1 MWVIAKYNKNKVN
14 LFIDSLKKELNN
26 EDIVIYNP
34 VIKFENY
41 CKKKVVEKKI
51 NILDD
56 YMFCFS
62 KEFADSSILNN
73 LKYTKGL
80 KYFLNGVQES
90 QIEIE
95 DFIRKCRNSE
105 DENGFISSNFFE
117 IELNKKYKFKN
128 GLLLNSIFQVLEIQK
143 QRLKILMGGKIL
155 SVKKGFFFSHI

>member
-1 MWVIAKYNKNKVN
+1 
-14 LFIDSLKKELNN
+14 
-26 EDIVIYNP
+26 
-34 VIKFENY
+34 
-41 CKKKVVEKKI
+41 
-51 NILDD
+51 
-56 YMFCFS
+56 MFCFS

-128 GLLLNSIFQVLEIQK
+128 GLLLNSIFQFLEIQK

-155 SVKKGFFFSHI
+155 SVKKGFLFSHI

>member
-1 MWVIAKYNKNKVN
+1 MWIIAKYDKNKVN
-14 LFIDSLKKELNN
+14 LFIDSLKKELN
-26 EDIVIYNP
+26 EDVVIYNP

-62 KEFADSSILNN
+62 KEFADSSILNS

-80 KYFLNGVQES
+80 KYFLNGSQES

-155 SVKKGFFFSHI
+155 SVKKGFLFSHI

>member
-1 MWVIAKYNKNKVN
+1 MWVIAKYDKNKVN
-14 LFIDSLKKELNN
+14 LFIDSLKKELN
-26 EDIVIYNP
+26 EDVVIYNP

-95 DFIRKCRNSE
+95 DFI
-105 DENGFISSNFFE
+105 I
-117 IELNKKYKFKN
+117 
-128 GLLLNSIFQVLEIQK
+128 
-143 QRLKILMGGKIL
+143 
-155 SVKKGFFFSHI
+155 